1 MDNLIFVIG
10 ILFVFLAGFL
20 VFYIQTQM
28 NFKELQQKLE
38 VMREP
43 PKANTTVENSK
54 REMALHHDKLVLL
67 EADISKNRRESLT
80 EEELQTFDVARRKI
94 RGCITTLKSNG
105 SWVGMPF
112 EFEWTEMLERLPNL
126 QNLYKKAELEKQALL
141 QAQDPESGAQS

>member
-43 PKANTTVENSK
+43 PKANTTVENLK

-80 EEELQTFDVARRKI
+80 EEELQTFDLARRKI
-94 RGCITTLKSNG
+94 RGCIAMLKSNG
-105 SWVGMPF
+105 GWIGLPF

>member
-43 PKANTTVENSK
+43 PKANTTVENLK

-67 EADISKNRRESLT
+67 EADISKNKYRSCTSGLCIC
-80 EEELQTFDVARRKI
+80 ARNCSTCWR
-94 RGCITTLKSNG
+94 
-105 SWVGMPF
+105 
-112 EFEWTEMLERLPNL
+112 
-126 QNLYKKAELEKQALL
+126 
-141 QAQDPESGAQS
+141 

>member
-43 PKANTTVENSK
+43 PKANTNVENLK

-80 EEELQTFDVARRKI
+80 EEELQTFDLARRKI
-94 RGCITTLKSNG
+94 RGCIAMLKSNG
-105 SWVGMPF
+105 GWIGLPF

>member
-1 MDNLIFVIG
+1 
-10 ILFVFLAGFL
+10 
-20 VFYIQTQM
+20 
-28 NFKELQQKLE
+28 
-38 VMREP
+38 
-43 PKANTTVENSK
+43 
-54 REMALHHDKLVLL
+54 MALHHDKLVLL

-105 SWVGMPF
+105 SWIGMPF

>member
-105 SWVGMPF
+105 SWIGMPF

>member
-10 ILFVFLAGFL
+10 ILFVFFAGFL

-105 SWVGMPF
+105 SWIGMPF

>member
-105 SWVGMPF
+105 SWIGMPF

-141 QAQDPESGAQS
+141 LAQDPESGAQS